1 MLALFGATLLEES
14 GSGSGSVPEAEQ
26 VLPPAAPPPPS
37 PPPWQMPVAAQVVL
51 LTIVPVVLIVSIVVS
66 CISWRLYYSVGK
78 RGSVR
83 PRQQQVAEQRRVFF
97 KLESAQ

>member
-1 MLALFGATLLEES
+1 MLALFEATLLQES

-26 VLPPAAPPPPS
+26 VLPPAAPPS

-51 LTIVPVVLIVSIVVS
+51 LTVVPVVLIVSIVVS

-78 RGSVR
+78 RGSVQ
-83 PRQQQVAEQRRVFF
+83 PRQQQAAEERRVFF
-97 KLESAQ
+97 KL